1 MTAVEHKS
9 PRLGYALTAAAA
21 ALFAISGVMARVL
34 LDDGVSAWHLTE
46 LRSVLAF
53 VLLLGW
59 LGTTNRAL
67 LRVQR
72 GDVPRLAFLGIA
84 GLAAVQSTYF
94 AAIARLDI
102 GVALTIQYLAPLLI
116 LVVLRIFRGRKAA
129 PALWGACVLSVAGS
143 FLVVKAYDANG
154 LDGIGLAW
162 AVAACAT
169 FAINLTASERAGQ
182 TLDARTTLTWGFGFC
197 SLVWLIARPPW
208 TFPFALFDD
217 AEHVL
222 LGLGVGV
229 AGTLI
234 PFVLLVTAL
243 RHISAARVGVVA
255 TLEPVIASIVA
266 WPLLDQVL
274 SAPQVL
280 GVLIV
285 VAAVAWVQSQQT
297 APVATAPAA
306 AASPP

>member
-1 MTAVEHKS
+1 MVDRS
-9 PRLGYALTAAAA
+9 PRLGYALTATGA

-46 LRSVLAF
+46 LRSVLTF
-53 VLLLGW
+53 VLLAAW
-59 LGTTNRAL
+59 LRATDREL
-67 LRVQR
+67 LKVHRS
-72 GDVPRLAFLGIA
+72 DVPKLAFLGVF

-116 LVVLRIFRGRKAA
+116 LVVLRVVRKRRAA
-129 PALWGACVLSVAGS
+129 PALWGACLLSVAGS

-154 LDGIGLAW
+154 LDGLGLLA
-162 AVAACAT
+162 AAAACVT
-169 FAINLTASERAGQ
+169 FAINLTASERAGK
-182 TLDARTTLTWGFGFC
+182 TLDARTTLVWGFGFS
-197 SLVWLIARPPW
+197 SLVWVIARPPW
-208 TFPFALFDD
+208 TFPFGIFDD
-217 AEHVL
+217 LEHVA

-229 AGTLI
+229 VGTLV
-234 PFVLLVTAL
+234 PFVLLFTAL
-243 RHISAARVGVVA
+243 RHLPSARVGVVA

-280 GVLIV
+280 GVVIV
-285 VAAVAWVQSQQT
+285 VAAVAWVQTQQDVPAET
-297 APVATAPAA
+297 AAA
-306 AASPP
+306 AASSA

>member
-1 MTAVEHKS
+1 MVNRS
-9 PRLGYALTAAAA
+9 PKLGYALTATGA

-53 VLLLGW
+53 VLLVAW
-59 LGTTNRAL
+59 LATSNREL
-67 LRVQR
+67 LRVHR
-72 GDVPRLAFLGIA
+72 TDVPQLAVVGIF

-116 LVVLRIFRGRKAA
+116 LIVLRIFRGAKAA
-129 PALWGACVLSVAGS
+129 PALWGACVLSVIGS
-143 FLVVKAYDANG
+143 FFVVKAYDAHGIDGVG
-154 LDGIGLAW
+154 LLW
-162 AVAACAT
+162 AVAAMVT
-169 FAINLTASERAGQ
+169 FAINLTASEKAGR
-182 TLDARTTLTWGFGFC
+182 TLDARTTLVWGFGFC
-197 SLVWLIARPPW
+197 SLVWVIARPPW

-217 AEHVL
+217 AEHIA

-229 AGTLI
+229 VGTLV
-234 PFVLLVTAL
+234 PFILLFTAL
-243 RHISAARVGVVA
+243 RHLPSARVGVVA

-274 SAPQVL
+274 SAPQVA
-280 GVLIV
+280 GVVIV
-285 VAAVAWVQSQQT
+285 VAAVAWVQSQQQP
-297 APVATAPAA
+297 APGDAA
-306 AASPP
+306 AVASRA

>member
-1 MTAVEHKS
+1 MVDRS

-21 ALFAISGVMARVL
+21 ALFAVSGVMARVL

-53 VLLLGW
+53 GLLVGYLVLTDRDLLKV
-59 LGTTNRAL
+59 R
-67 LRVQR
+67 RS
-72 GDVPRLAFLGIA
+72 DVPTLAFLGIF

-116 LVVLRIFRGRKAA
+116 LVTLRVVKGEQAA
-129 PALWGACVLSVAGS
+129 PSLWAASLLSVAGS

-154 LDGIGLAW
+154 IDGIGLLW
-162 AVAACAT
+162 AAAACVT
-169 FAINLTASERAGQ
+169 FAINLTASERAGR
-182 TLDARTTLTWGFGFC
+182 TLDARTTLTYGFGF
-197 SLVWLIARPPW
+197 SALVFLIALPPW
-208 TFPFALFDD
+208 TFPFGRFDD
-217 AEHVL
+217 LEPIA

-229 AGTLI
+229 IGTLV

-243 RHISAARVGVVA
+243 RHLPSSRVGVAA
-255 TLEPVIASIVA
+255 TLEPVIASVIA

-280 GVLIV
+280 GVVIV
-285 VAAVAWVQSQQT
+285 VAAVAWVQ
-297 APVATAPAA
+297 
-306 AASPP
+306 AASVRPTWPTSSP